1 MAVESIMKIS
11 FLILLAGLFAI
22 STRGAGHP
30 QGVSFDSSSR
40 NVAQTDLN
48 LTLASLILGSQNVAD
63 QIGDRNLTGTPQ
75 TGTNAV
81 LDFTKVGNWTITPSA
96 PQARF
101 SFSNVPSSSSVGA
114 QCKITIV
121 GDVGTILTN
130 EVNSIAGHGAWFVL
144 TQTTNHLTAEWSGYA
159 LDIWNDDAGAIPWAV
174 TWSSTPVIDF
184 LIADY
189 QTITLGGATTFSS
202 ASLGKGRKTVV
213 LVTCDGTQRN
223 TSFPSDWICVGSSK
237 PSNLAASKH
246 ALLKL
251 TSFTAADTG
260 VIMEWLAEP

>member
-1 MAVESIMKIS
+1 MAVEPIMKILSLIFLVTLFPFKS
-11 FLILLAGLFAI
+11 F
-22 STRGAGHP
+22 GAAHS
-30 QGVSFDSSSR
+30 QGVSYNDSTR
-40 NVAQTDLN
+40 TVQQTDLIYPAAAI
-48 LTLASLILGSQNVAD
+48 TLAGQSLAD

-223 TSFPSDWICVGSSK
+223 TSFPSDWICVGSAK
-237 PSNLAASKH
+237 PANLAANKH